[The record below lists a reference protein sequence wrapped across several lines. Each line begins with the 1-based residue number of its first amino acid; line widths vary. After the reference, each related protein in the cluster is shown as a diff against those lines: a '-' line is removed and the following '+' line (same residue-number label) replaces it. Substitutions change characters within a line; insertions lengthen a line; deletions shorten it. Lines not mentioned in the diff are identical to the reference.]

1 MARVSDGS
9 SDRVGGPAGSFART
23 ARGAG
28 GRGRALVGWVDAAM
42 ERRPAERS
50 TDEYAEY
57 AESAERTCGSGWS
70 GAVVTGAGC
79 ADCAEYADRA
89 DRGDYTDRTDTDN
102 RP

>member
-57 AESAERTCGSGWS
+57 AEYAEPAERTCGSGWS
-70 GAVVTGAGC
+70 GAAVTGAGC

-89 DRGDYTDRTDTDN
+89 DRADYTERT
-102 RP
+102 